1 MSGNSIFVDT
11 NIILYLLRG
20 DNKLA
25 EALLQKQIFVSC
37 ITEVEL
43 LSFKGISSAELK
55 SIHAFLDECVIIDFT
70 NEIKKVTIEVRKKHK
85 LKIPDSIIIAT
96 ALSLRMPLF
105 TADGD
110 FKKISNLDIILY
122 NP

>member
-20 DNKLA
+20 DKKLA

-37 ITEVEL
+37 ISEVEL
-43 LSFKGISSAELK
+43 LSFKGITPTELK
-55 SIHAFLDECVIIDFT
+55 AIHNFLDECLIMDFT
-70 NEIKKVTIEVRKKHK
+70 NEIKKLTIEVRKKHG
-85 LKIPDSIIIAT
+85 LKIPDSIVVAT

-105 TADGD
+105 TADND
-110 FKKISNLDIILY
+110 FKKVKDLDIILY
-122 NP
+122 NS